1 MDLDGS
7 VALEV
12 GLDKLLIA
20 RTNAVIQPGVKK
32 PQERQGDDDLRGER
46 YDGIEGRVCLD
57 VA

>member
-12 GLDKLLIA
+12 GLNKLLIA
-20 RTNAVIQPGVKK
+20 RTNAIIQPGVKK

-46 YDGIEGRVCLD
+46 DDGIEG
-57 VA
+57 